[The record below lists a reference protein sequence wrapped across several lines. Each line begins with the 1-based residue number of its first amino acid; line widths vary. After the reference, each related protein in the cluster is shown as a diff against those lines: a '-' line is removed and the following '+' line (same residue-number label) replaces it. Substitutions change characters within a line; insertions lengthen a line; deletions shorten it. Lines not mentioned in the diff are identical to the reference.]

1 MPRLVAALIRH
12 AEYQQLANTP
22 SAHQPFPLTNKG
34 RQQARQSASGLLQE
48 AGKHDWAI
56 AGELHSSG
64 LLRAWETASIIAD
77 HLEGTH
83 TVSTFAELAER
94 SVGCAANL
102 TIQQIE
108 AVVGEDPRCDPLPK
122 DWKSNSRFC
131 LPLQGAESL
140 VQAGERVAGHLKTA
154 MQRLG
159 QVATEDTVKVFVG
172 HGAAIRH
179 AAYSLGILRFEEIS
193 QLSMYHAEPVYIEY
207 RESGWEHLAGNWKVR
222 DQAVELD

>member
-22 SAHQPFPLTNKG
+22 SAHQPFPLTDKG
-34 RQQARQSASGLLQE
+34 RQQARQSASDLLQE
-48 AGKHDWAI
+48 AGKHGWAI

-77 HLEGTH
+77 HLKGTH

-108 AVVGEDPRCDPLPK
+108 VVVREDPRCDPLPK

-140 VQAGERVAGHLKTA
+140 VEAGERVAGHLKTA

-193 QLSMYHAEPVYIEY
+193 RLSMYHAEPVYIEY
-207 RESGWEHLAGNWKVR
+207 RESGWKHLAGNWKVR